1 MGRTKFRKRSTLYID
16 SLIPQTD
23 RAKKMQS
30 GGCAVI
36 SDEEVF
42 GCAVHY
48 YDEDDIKVEKTSAS
62 KTEVKEEVP

>member
-1 MGRTKFRKRSTLYID
+1 
-16 SLIPQTD
+16 
-23 RAKKMQS
+23 MQS
-30 GGCAVI
+30 DGCTVI